1 MFRITPAGPMTVFL
15 SEPPERVMTRS
26 AEPVIGYVA
35 DFYLWFAVLSQTPV
49 QFFFFKFLI

>member
-26 AEPVIGYVA
+26 AEPVIGCVA

-49 QFFFFKFLI
+49 QFFFF